1 MLSLRVLIIY
11 LIFTLCFTQG
21 LLEIFLNIYPE
32 DSRLLIEILIF
43 ILFFETFISKS
54 KNFRLPYFKYIFLFV
69 IFSIISFFIND
80 SSPLEL
86 ILFLRRYLI
95 YFLFFY
101 ALYNLNLKDQERIK
115 INRYLIILFLAQ
127 IPSSFVKFLI
137 LGVSE
142 GHVGTIAVLGGS
154 IGTIMPLFAIS
165 FTISFYLYK
174 KKLIY
179 ILIGICFFLVGLI
192 SEKRALAFF
201 IPVQYFIIIFFYYR
215 KEHHLKE
222 RHLKLVK
229 NLLISLILFP
239 ILFYFVVRIS
249 PPLNPDNQVWG
260 EFNFNYAI
268 NYVNNYTTRY
278 EEGFEGTSRL
288 YSYSAV
294 INFLGK
300 YDIQKLTLGIG
311 PGKIIESSLLSN
323 SRKKLENRYGLGY
336 GVSMIPFLTTIIQ
349 VGFLGILTYLLF
361 SINLLK
367 DIYKKYKVANDL
379 KWKIILLGFLG
390 VIILY
395 FYSFVTYSPDFLVT
409 TSLINSY
416 LYIGATLLKY
426 QVGERLF

>member
-1 MLSLRVLIIY
+1 M
-11 LIFTLCFTQG
+11 
-21 LLEIFLNIYPE
+21 
-32 DSRLLIEILIF
+32 
-43 ILFFETFISKS
+43 
-54 KNFRLPYFKYIFLFV
+54 
-69 IFSIISFFIND
+69 
-80 SSPLEL
+80 
-86 ILFLRRYLI
+86 
-95 YFLFFY
+95 
-101 ALYNLNLKDQERIK
+101 
-115 INRYLIILFLAQ
+115 
-127 IPSSFVKFLI
+127 
-137 LGVSE
+137 
-142 GHVGTIAVLGGS
+142 
-154 IGTIMPLFAIS
+154 
-165 FTISFYLYK
+165 
-174 KKLIY
+174 
-179 ILIGICFFLVGLI
+179 
-192 SEKRALAFF
+192 AFF

>member
-174 KKLIY
+174 KINIY
-179 ILIGICFFLVGLI
+179 PN
-192 SEKRALAFF
+192 R
-201 IPVQYFIIIFFYYR
+201 
-215 KEHHLKE
+215 
-222 RHLKLVK
+222 
-229 NLLISLILFP
+229 NLLFLS
-239 ILFYFVVRIS
+239 RI
-249 PPLNPDNQVWG
+249 N
-260 EFNFNYAI
+260 
-268 NYVNNYTTRY
+268 
-278 EEGFEGTSRL
+278 
-288 YSYSAV
+288 
-294 INFLGK
+294 
-300 YDIQKLTLGIG
+300 
-311 PGKIIESSLLSN
+311 
-323 SRKKLENRYGLGY
+323 
-336 GVSMIPFLTTIIQ
+336 
-349 VGFLGILTYLLF
+349 
-361 SINLLK
+361 
-367 DIYKKYKVANDL
+367 
-379 KWKIILLGFLG
+379 
-390 VIILY
+390 
-395 FYSFVTYSPDFLVT
+395 
-409 TSLINSY
+409 
-416 LYIGATLLKY
+416 
-426 QVGERLF
+426 